1 MSLPV
6 ELLSG
11 ADAELQEIFNRFEEI
26 LITAILDL
34 RQDPQ
39 RIHRRLQH

>member
-11 ADAELQEIFNRFEEI
+11 ADAELQAIFNRFI
-26 LITAILDL
+26 G
-34 RQDPQ
+34 RVSVWNS
-39 RIHRRLQH
+39 